1 MARHV
6 AAPRCAR
13 IMTAPSPL
21 YNRDVPLMPDTRYS
35 FGTAAAGGRIYVIGG
50 QSIDPGPCPCRG
62 WEIVNSLLEYD
73 PVRDRWDTMTPMADP
88 RWRLA
93 AVGVGPNVYAIGGWS
108 PGLIRSTTGSKRM
121 TSPGI
126 SGL

>member
-50 QSIDPGPCPCRG
+50 TLI
-62 WEIVNSLLEYD
+62 L
-73 PVRDRWDTMTPMADP
+73 VRDELNGMT
-88 RWRLA
+88 R
-93 AVGVGPNVYAIGGWS
+93 VGRYQKTEECSGPKKLGTNSSVVTKT
-108 PGLIRSTTGSKRM
+108 PQL
-121 TSPGI
+121 PP
-126 SGL
+126 